1 MNKTSS
7 TRRLALLP
15 LLAAL
20 VLAGCASGASI
31 APSSLPTAPSFFKES
46 ASPGTSINA
55 SASAMS
61 TPSQV
66 QGLWWK
72 VFADPVLDQ
81 LVDQASRNNNSIQ
94 IAAGRLA
101 QARAIAGLTDANSS
115 LQVGLGAGATRQN
128 NPTTGYVAQTVVSAG
143 ANLSYEVD
151 LFGKLAAAT
160 DAASLDAA
168 SREALLR
175 STQLLVQ
182 ADVAQTYLS
191 LRAIDSERIMVRET
205 LQAYRNTLR
214 LTEVRFKEG
223 DVAEL
228 DVVRVSSEVAST
240 ESEAIALDQRRAQ
253 LEHALAVLVGDVAS
267 NFDVAPAEWSTTL
280 PAIPAGVPST
290 VLTRR
295 PDIAAAQTSM
305 RAAQA
310 RVGVAKAAW
319 FPSFSLTAN
328 GGSATPE
335 IKDLFTMSAQAW
347 GVGALLSLPLFDGGR
362 RKAGV
367 QNADAELNIALA
379 NYREQVLVA
388 FRDVEDQLSSLRLLA
403 EQSEAQSRSVAS
415 SSRATV
421 LSDSRYRNGLVSQLE
436 LLDAQRSELR
446 NRRQA
451 LQVRAAQYLATV
463 GLIRALGGGWV

>member
-1 MNKTSS
+1 MNHRYSKT
-7 TRRLALLP
+7 RLTLLP

-20 VLAGCASGASI
+20 LLAGCATSASVD
-31 APSSLPTAPSFFKES
+31 PSLLPVTPAAFKEAAVS
-46 ASPGTSINA
+46 VAAAPAIPVA
-55 SASAMS
+55 
-61 TPSQV
+61 PEI
-66 QGLWWK
+66 QGRWWT

-81 LVDQASRNNNSIQ
+81 LVEQASRSNNSVQ
-94 IAAGRLA
+94 VAAARLA
-101 QARAIAGLTDANSS
+101 QARAIAGATDANRAVQ
-115 LQVGLGAGATRQN
+115 LGLGAGVVRQKN
-128 NPTTGYVAQTVVSAG
+128 STTGNQPQTAITAN
-143 ANLSYEVD
+143 ANLSYELD
-151 LFGKLAAAT
+151 LFGKLAGASS
-160 DAASLDAA
+160 AASLDAQ

-182 ADVAQTYLS
+182 ADVAQTYLN
-191 LRAIDSERIMVRET
+191 LRALDTERTLVTST

-223 DVAEL
+223 DIAEL
-228 DVVRVSSEVAST
+228 DVARVRSEVAET
-240 ESEAIALDQRRAQ
+240 ESEALALDQRRAA
-253 LEHALAVLVGDVAS
+253 LEHALAVLVGQVAS
-267 NFDVAPAEWSTTL
+267 SFQVAPIEWVVAL

-295 PDIAAAQTSM
+295 PDVAAAQSSM
-305 RAAQA
+305 QSAQA

-319 FPSFSLTAN
+319 FPNFSLTAN
-328 GGSATPE
+328 GGYAAPE
-335 IKDLFTMSAQAW
+335 LKDLFKLSARAW
-347 GVGALLSLPLFDGGR
+347 GVGALLSLPLLDGGR
-362 RKAGV
+362 REAGV
-367 QNADAELNIALA
+367 QNANAELDIALA

-388 FRDVEDQLSSLRLLA
+388 FRDVEDQLSALRLLA

-421 LSDSRYRNGLVSQLE
+421 LSNSRYRNGFVSQLE

-451 LQVRAAQYLATV
+451 LQVKTSQYLATV